1 MTEAAKQLGGRDR
14 EPLVLTPMML
24 MAPRP
29 DGVEAIW
36 AVSRTSLGRVESE
49 TADGRRQMHACD
61 PHGFTPQG
69 DAILRVRV
77 AGFAPGAAGRLRP
90 ITTAADD
97 DETVTGAWKPFRA
110 LDPAAAV
117 TRFAVWN
124 DTHRHDD
131 TIRQLHRVTPA
142 ADFLVWNGD
151 TCNNWDDAAEL
162 IPTLLHPGGC
172 DISAARPVCLLWG
185 NHDVRG
191 PQAFRMPGLVATPEG
206 RPFYAFR
213 SGPVAVICLHT
224 GEDKPDNHP
233 SFHGRAAFDALRKEQ
248 AAWLAE
254 VIRRPEMRTAPYR
267 VVFCHLPL
275 RWTDEGPQD
284 YACDGYDRFS
294 AGSRALWHD
303 LLVAWRTQVVVSG
316 HTHRST
322 WIPPT
327 ADWPYAQLVGGGPE
341 LERASWIEVTADGA
355 ALRLCQRNL
364 AGEILHDLNFSPLP
378 PG

>member
-1 MTEAAKQLGGRDR
+1 MTKQAMSAI
-14 EPLVLTPMML
+14 EPTLVRTPMML
-24 MAPRP
+24 MAPRV

-49 TADGRRQMHACD
+49 TAAGQRQIHASD
-61 PHGFTPQG
+61 PYGFTPQG
-69 DAILRVRV
+69 AAVLRVRLT
-77 AGFAPGAAGRLRP
+77 GFASGTTIRLRT

-97 DETVTGAWKPFRA
+97 GETVVGEWKTFRT
-110 LDPAAAV
+110 LDPSART

-124 DTHRHDD
+124 DTHRHDEV
-131 TIRQLHRVTPA
+131 IRQLHRVTPS

-151 TCNNWDDAAEL
+151 TCNNWDNAADL

-172 DISAARPVCLLWG
+172 DISAGRPVFLTWG

-191 PQAFRMPGLVATPEG
+191 PHAFRMPGIVAMPEG

-233 SFHGRAAFDALRKEQ
+233 SFQGRPAFEALRREQ

-254 VIRRPEMRTAPYR
+254 VIRRPEMQAPYR
-267 VVFCHLPL
+267 IVFCHLPL
-275 RWTDEGPQD
+275 RWIDEGPQD
-284 YACDGYDRFS
+284 YAADGYDRFS
-294 AGSRALWHD
+294 GASRALWHEH
-303 LLVAWRTQVVVSG
+303 LVAWRTQTIISG
-316 HTHRST
+316 HTHQST
-322 WIPPT
+322 WMPPT
-327 ADWPYAQLVGGGPE
+327 AEWPYSQLVGGGPE
-341 LERASWIEVTADGA
+341 PGRTSWIEGSADES

-364 AGEILHDLNFSPLP
+364 AGEILHDLTFSPLP
-378 PG
+378 LD